1 MAEIINDQPP
11 PPPPPPPTN
20 PPAPFN
26 AKDFVVQKGYWLTGK
41 NYFQWSQF
49 IRHTLKCCD
58 MLDHIEGNPPLVTA
72 PNFPSWDKDDS
83 AIITWL
89 WNSISPEISRN
100 CMYLSSAKAVWE
112 YLRHSYSMK
121 QNMSACYDLKRKIFN
136 TKQGNL
142 SITEYFGVLNG
153 FWIELD

>member
-26 AKDFVVQKGYWLTGK
+26 AKDFVVQKGYWLIGK

-100 CMYLSSAKAVWE
+100 CMYLSSEKAVWE
-112 YLRHSYSMK
+112 YLRRSYSMK
-121 QNMSACYDLKRKIFN
+121 
-136 TKQGNL
+136 
-142 SITEYFGVLNG
+142 
-153 FWIELD
+153 